1 MFEFPKFPQHSIK
14 NDVLS
19 GLTVALALVPE
30 AVAFAFVAG
39 VDPMVGLYAAFI
51 MGLLTSILGG
61 RPGMIS
67 GATGAM
73 AVVMVSLVAQHGIQ
87 YLFAAVM
94 LAGLIQVSAGVFKLG
109 KFIRMVPH
117 PVMIGFVNGLA
128 IVIFLA
134 QLGQF
139 RAPNEF
145 GEMVWLPGMEG
156 LVSLLS
162 IVAVIAAAVFSF
174 KQHDNIMR
182 TLPVPIVVFAI
193 YLLVKYSPGLLGQT
207 VSFDSI
213 VNFWGSEMMIMSGLV
228 IATMAIIHFLPKLT
242 TSVPSSLVA
251 IVGVT
256 VAVVMLDLDTRN
268 VVDFLRAM
276 SGDENA
282 TLAGTLPTFS
292 FPSVPFNLETIY
304 IILPYALILAAV
316 GLIESLL
323 TLTVIDEMTGTRGR
337 GNRECV
343 GQGVANVTCSVFGAM
358 GGCAMIG
365 QSMINVNSGG
375 RGRLSGIVAAIALL
389 CFILFTSSLIE
400 MIPLAALV
408 GVMFMVVIGTFE
420 WATFKLARRVPKQ
433 DFFVI
438 VLVTVVTVMTDLA
451 IAVIVGVIVS
461 ALIFAWEHAKHI
473 YASSHTNEEGSK
485 VYEVNGP
492 LFFGSVANFLELF
505 DAQNDPDDVIVDFGK
520 SRVADHSAIEA
531 IDTLA
536 DRYNKAG
543 KTLHL
548 RHLSHDCRALLT
560 KAGSLVEINHI
571 EDPSYKVADD
581 LLG

>member
-1 MFEFPKFPQHSIK
+1 MFEFPSFSQHSIK

-51 MGLLTSILGG
+51 VGLITSIFGG

-73 AVVMVSLVAQHGIQ
+73 AVVMVSLVASHGVQ
-87 YLFAAVM
+87 YLFAAILLTGLLQVA
-94 LAGLIQVSAGVFKLG
+94 AGLFKLG

-139 RAPNEF
+139 KAPDLN
-145 GEMVWLPGMEG
+145 GVMTWLPQKELLLMLG
-156 LVSLLS
+156 LVAL
-162 IVAVIAAAVFSF
+162 
-174 KQHDNIMR
+174 
-182 TLPVPIVVFAI
+182 
-193 YLLVKYSPGLLGQT
+193 
-207 VSFDSI
+207 
-213 VNFWGSEMMIMSGLV
+213 
-228 IATMAIIHFLPKLT
+228 TMAIIHFLPKLT
-242 TSVPSSLVA
+242 TAIPSSLAA
-251 IVGVT
+251 IVTVT
-256 VAVVMLDLDTRN
+256 LLVQGLGLETRT

-276 SGDENA
+276 SGNDAA
-282 TLAGTLPTFS
+282 TLAGSLPSFSIPAVPLTWETLK
-292 FPSVPFNLETIY
+292 
-304 IILPYALILAAV
+304 IIFPYALILAAI

-323 TLTVIDEMTGTRGR
+323 TLTVLDEMTGTRGQS
-337 GNRECV
+337 NRECM
-343 GQGVANVTCSVFGAM
+343 GQGLANITCSMFGAM

-375 RGRLSGIVAAIALL
+375 RGRLSGIVAAVLLL
-389 CFILFTSSLIE
+389 CFILFTASLIE

-438 VLVTVVTVMTDLA
+438 VLVTVVTVFTDLA
-451 IAVIVGVIVS
+451 IAVAVGVIAS
-461 ALIFAWEHAKHI
+461 ALMFAWEHAKHI
-473 YASSHTNEEGSK
+473 YAASHIN
-485 VYEVNGP
+485 
-492 LFFGSVANFLELF
+492 
-505 DAQNDPDDVIVDFGK
+505 PDG
-520 SRVADHSAIEA
+520 A
-531 IDTLA
+531 
-536 DRYNKAG
+536 
-543 KTLHL
+543 
-548 RHLSHDCRALLT
+548 
-560 KAGSLVEINHI
+560 
-571 EDPSYKVADD
+571 
-581 LLG
+581 

>member
-1 MFEFPKFPQHSIK
+1 MFEFPQFSGQSVK
-14 NDVLS
+14 NDMLS

-51 MGLLTSILGG
+51 VGLITSVFGG

-73 AVVMVSLVAQHGIQ
+73 AVVMVSLVATHGIQ
-87 YLFAAVM
+87 YLFAAI
-94 LAGLIQVSAGVFKLG
+94 LLTGALQVSAGVFRLG

-139 RAPNEF
+139 KAPDLN
-145 GEMVWLPGMEG
+145 GVITWLPADQMGIMAA
-156 LVSLLS
+156 L
-162 IVAVIAAAVFSF
+162 IV
-174 KQHDNIMR
+174 
-182 TLPVPIVVFAI
+182 L
-193 YLLVKYSPGLLGQT
+193 
-207 VSFDSI
+207 
-213 VNFWGSEMMIMSGLV
+213 
-228 IATMAIIHFLPKLT
+228 TMAIIYFLPKLT
-242 TSVPSSLVA
+242 TAVPSSLVA
-251 IVGVT
+251 IVSVT
-256 VAVVMLDLDTRN
+256 LLVQFIGLDTRT
-268 VVDFLRAM
+268 VVDFLRTM
-276 SGDENA
+276 SGDDTA
-282 TLAGTLPTFS
+282 TLAGTLPTFA
-292 FPSVPFNLETIY
+292 FPSVPLTLETLQ
-304 IILPYALILAAV
+304 IILPYSIILAAV

-323 TLTVIDEMTGTRGR
+323 TLTVVDEMTNTRGQA
-337 GNRECV
+337 NRECI
-343 GQGVANVTCSVFGAM
+343 GQGFANLTCSVFGAM

-375 RGRLSGIVAAIALL
+375 RGRLSGIVAALALL
-389 CFILFTSSLIE
+389 FFILFAASLIE

-451 IAVIVGVIVS
+451 VAVAVGVIAS
-461 ALIFAWEHAKHI
+461 ALMFAWQHAKHI
-473 YASSHTNEEGSK
+473 YASSHINAEGSK
-485 VYEVNGP
+485 EYKIHGP
-492 LFFGSVANFLELF
+492 IFFGSAANFLELF
-505 DAQNDPDDVIVDFGK
+505 DSANDPADVIVDFAH

-531 IDTLA
+531 IETIA
-536 DRYNKAG
+536 ERYTALG

-548 RHLSHDCRALLT
+548 RHLSPDCRTLLE
-560 KAGSLVEINHI
+560 KAGSLVEINVK
-571 EDPSYKVADD
+571 EDPSYRVATDV
-581 LLG
+581 LAG

>member
-1 MFEFPKFPQHSIK
+1 MFEFPQFSKHSIK

-51 MGLLTSILGG
+51 VGLITSIFGG

-73 AVVMVSLVAQHGIQ
+73 AVVMVALVASHGVQ

-94 LAGLIQVSAGVFKLG
+94 LAGILQITAGILKLG

-139 RAPNEF
+139 KAPDIN
-145 GEMVWLPGMEG
+145 GVLTWLPTDQMMLMLG
-156 LVSLLS
+156 LVAL
-162 IVAVIAAAVFSF
+162 
-174 KQHDNIMR
+174 
-182 TLPVPIVVFAI
+182 
-193 YLLVKYSPGLLGQT
+193 
-207 VSFDSI
+207 
-213 VNFWGSEMMIMSGLV
+213 
-228 IATMAIIHFLPKLT
+228 TMAIIHFLPKLT
-242 TSVPSSLVA
+242 TAVPSSLVA
-251 IVGVT
+251 IVTVT
-256 VAVVMLDLDTRN
+256 ALVVGFDLDTRT
-268 VVDFLRAM
+268 VVDFLRTM
-276 SGDENA
+276 SGDEAA

-292 FPSVPFNLETIY
+292 IPTVPFTLETFI
-304 IILPYALILAAV
+304 IILPYAVILAAI

-323 TLTVIDEMTGTRGR
+323 TLTVLDEMTNSRGQS
-337 GNRECV
+337 NRECV
-343 GQGVANVTCSVFGAM
+343 GQGLANVTCSVFGAM

-375 RGRLSGIVAAIALL
+375 RGRLSGIVAAVMLL
-389 CFILFTSSLIE
+389 IFILFASSLIE

-438 VLVTVVTVMTDLA
+438 VLVTVVTVLTDLA
-451 IAVIVGVIVS
+451 AAVAVGVIAS
-461 ALIFAWEHAKHI
+461 ALMFAWEHAKHI
-473 YASSHTNEEGSK
+473 YASSKTNEDGVKEYK
-485 VYEVNGP
+485 IHGP
-492 LFFGSVANFLELF
+492 IFFGSAANFLELF
-505 DAQNDPDDVIVDFGK
+505 NPKDDPSDVIVDFAH
-520 SRVADHSAIEA
+520 SRVTDHSAIEA
-531 IDTLA
+531 IETLA
-536 DRYNKAG
+536 ERYSAVG

-548 RHLSHDCRALLT
+548 RHLSQDCRALLH
-560 KAGSLVEINHI
+560 KAGSLVEINVK
-571 EDPSYKVADD
+571 EDPSYKVATDV
-581 LLG
+581 LAG